1 MSLPDAT
8 RSDRVYPLLQN
19 LDLENL
25 AFATVQG
32 VGNTLNIEEMNEDEL
47 RRLVLVNLARLT
59 VSGEWNGLLTASSG
73 GTYNVD
79 LVKGI
84 STSYLRYTLSNL
96 PPWGSNNNAN
106 NQVDSINT
114 PEFYPFISPE
124 TGDVTEVGVYVNSTA
139 VNTMRVGIYN
149 NDSDDGVPTTLIGYA
164 DFDTSSPTALYQTSL
179 SATISLTRGSQYWI
193 GWVRTDS
200 STSPGVRGASNS
212 AGYFLGPSANAANAP
227 NQQTTLVLSSSDNAL
242 PSTVTATNL
251 SPTYG
256 VKLRATLKF

>member
-1 MSLPDAT
+1 MPLPDAKP
-8 RSDRVYPLLQN
+8 DRRIYELLKTT
-19 LDLENL
+19 DLENL
-25 AFATVQG
+25 TFAQFQG
-32 VGNTLNIEEMNEDEL
+32 VAKTVYAEQGAEDTL
-47 RRLVLVNLARLT
+47 RRIVLLNLARLAVAGQWT
-59 VSGEWNGLLTASSG
+59 GLTDTGG

-114 PEFYPFISPE
+114 PEYYPFISPV
-124 TGDVTEVGVYVNSTA
+124 TGDVSEVGVYVNSTA
-139 VNTMRVGIYN
+139 INTMRVGIYN

-212 AGYFLGPSANAANAP
+212 ASYFLGPSANAANAP
-227 NQQTTLVLSSSDNAL
+227 NQQSTLVLSSSDNAL